1 LTTPSFTRS
10 VTLLGATGSVG
21 RSTARVIEE
30 LRASGQAD
38 IHVEALTA
46 GSDVQGLAALVKS
59 LKPRFVALASETALA
74 DAREALSG
82 LNVEVGVGPDALL
95 EAASRPADWVLSAI
109 VGVAGM
115 APTRAAVRRGAT
127 VALANKESV
136 VCGGRL
142 LMDEAARHGAKLIPV
157 DSEHNAVFQAMG
169 APETIEKVTLTASGG
184 PFRAWALE
192 AMANASPDQACAHP
206 NWSMGKK
213 ISIDSATLMNKGLE
227 VIEAAYLFDLPSE
240 KLEVL
245 VHPQSIVHALVAY
258 RDGSVLAQLAAPD
271 MRTPIAYA
279 LSWPDRAQ
287 VSTPRL
293 DLAKTAQLQF
303 EAPDLTRFPALGL
316 ARAALEAGGAAPALL
331 NAANETAVAAF
342 LERRIGFLDIARVV
356 ETVLE
361 RHSAGQLAE
370 IAKSPSSFDE
380 VVAVDAAGRRAAA
393 METQRR
399 CAA

>member
-1 LTTPSFTRS
+1 
-10 VTLLGATGSVG
+10 
-21 RSTARVIEE
+21 
-30 LRASGQAD
+30 
-38 IHVEALTA
+38 
-46 GSDVQGLAALVKS
+46 
-59 LKPRFVALASETALA
+59 
-74 DAREALSG
+74 
-82 LNVEVGVGPDALL
+82 
-95 EAASRPADWVLSAI
+95 
-109 VGVAGM
+109 
-115 APTRAAVRRGAT
+115 
-127 VALANKESV
+127 
-136 VCGGRL
+136 
-142 LMDEAARHGAKLIPV
+142 
-157 DSEHNAVFQAMG
+157 
-169 APETIEKVTLTASGG
+169 
-184 PFRAWALE
+184 
-192 AMANASPDQACAHP
+192 MANASPDQACAHP

-213 ISIDSATLMNKGLE
+213 ISIDSATMMNKGLE

-279 LSWPDRAQ
+279 LSWPGRVQ

-293 DLAKTAQLQF
+293 DLANTAQLAF

-331 NAANETAVAAF
+331 NAANETAVEAF
-342 LERRIGFLDIARVV
+342 LTRRIGFLDIARVV

-361 RHSAGQLAE
+361 RHSAGKLAE

-380 VVAVDAAGRRAAA
+380 VIAVDAAGRQAAA
-393 METQRR
+393 QETQRR